1 MKWEHTDD
9 GDSVDEA
16 EDTLK
21 QMLPIC
27 KEILEQWDLFV
38 NEDKT
43 DFIYFQ
49 IAQEQRIL
57 EIENLFKQCIL
68 DYTIE

>member
-1 MKWEHTDD
+1 MKWEYTDD
-9 GDSVDEA
+9 GDFVDED
-16 EDTLK
+16 EDILK